1 MKFSA
6 ILFLVSERNTE
17 FKNMKVKAEVV
28 IDRDATSFERDVRE
42 VHNGI
47 ANVMAKRGY
56 AVDVVCCGCGEK
68 VELDDEIADQ
78 WDHGLENFM
87 CWECE

>member
-47 ANVMAKRGY
+47 ASVMAKRGY
-56 AVDVVCCGCGEK
+56 AVDAVCCGCGEK
-68 VELDDEIADQ
+68 VELDQEIADQ
-78 WDHGLENFM
+78 WEAIIK
-87 CWECE
+87 EVTIQ

>member
-17 FKNMKVKAEVV
+17 FKNMKIKAEVV

-47 ANVMAKRGY
+47 ASVMAKRGY
-56 AVDVVCCGCGEK
+56 AVDAICCGCGEK
-68 VELDDEIADQ
+68 VELDQETADQ

>member
-28 IDRDATSFERDVRE
+28 IDRDATSYGRDVRE

-47 ANVMAKRGY
+47 ASVMAKRGY
-56 AVDVVCCGCGEK
+56 AVDV
-68 VELDDEIADQ
+68 
-78 WDHGLENFM
+78 DHGLENFM